1 MSDGLSCAMSIQIE
15 FGAIDFEA
23 IEYRNEYR
31 HTKAVFALITGQALS
46 LLNLFLQAF
55 FVGGVWLKLLGGAYF
70 SAFALQLAALFI
82 QYKSRVIITGQ
93 SLILKRPLL
102 KDVEIAY
109 SEIGEV
115 QVNGMVIRESYDGD
129 TGAIDLSK
137 ARRRWPVE
145 RHSTL
150 KLWSRDGKRKITV
163 QQPLERFDWFCDNL
177 TEQWRLALDR
187 YQGYAKGTSARGAER
202 CLKTQ
207 ETLKAEREEALLN
220 ARSPSENQKA
230 VSIRQA

>member
-1 MSDGLSCAMSIQIE
+1 MSKQVE

-31 HTKAVFALITGQALS
+31 HTKAMFALVKRQAIP
-46 LLNLFLQAF
+46 LLNFLLMLFRER
-55 FVGGVWLKLLGGAYF
+55 VWWKLSGGACLGI
-70 SAFALQLAALFI
+70 FALQLAALFI

-102 KDVEIAY
+102 KDVEIPY

-115 QVNGMVIRESYDGD
+115 QVNGMVIRESYDSD

-145 RHSTL
+145 GHSAL
-150 KLWSRDGKRKITV
+150 KLWSRDRKRKITV
-163 QQPLERFDWFCDNL
+163 QQPLERFDWFCDDL
-177 TEQWRLALDR
+177 TERWRLALDR
-187 YQGYAKGTSARGAER
+187 YQGYAKGTSARGAR
-202 CLKTQ
+202 
-207 ETLKAEREEALLN
+207 TLPENAGDAESAERGDAVESAL
-220 ARSPSENQKA
+220 
-230 VSIRQA
+230 VV